1 MEDGGPV
8 GYAMVCRSG
17 TRGTPVDWYVFWKLL
32 HIASAIVAVGTNLTY
47 FVWLRAMRGRPQPAQ
62 SFALE
67 TISGLDRRLANPAYM
82 VLPTTGVI
90 MVLISPLGFTTFWIA
105 VAIGLYVL
113 LGVFGGALFVPALR
127 RLAAIVN
134 TEGPDAS
141 GYADAVRR
149 VSARGLVTMLPVAG
163 ILYLMVFKPTP

>member
-1 MEDGGPV
+1 
-8 GYAMVCRSG
+8 
-17 TRGTPVDWYVFWKLL
+17 VDWYAFWKLL

-47 FVWLRAMRGRPQPAQ
+47 FVWLRAMRSRPQPAQ

-67 TISGLDRRLANPAYM
+67 TISGLDRRLANPAYTI
-82 VLPTTGVI
+82 LPTTGVI

>member
-1 MEDGGPV
+1 M
-8 GYAMVCRSG
+8 
-17 TRGTPVDWYVFWKLL
+17 DWYAFWKLL

-67 TISGLDRRLANPAYM
+67 TISGLDRRLANPAYTI
-82 VLPTTGVI
+82 LPTTGVI

-113 LGVFGGALFVPALR
+113 LGVFGGRCSFRRSGGWPRSSTPRVPTR
-127 RLAAIVN
+127 
-134 TEGPDAS
+134 PD
-141 GYADAVRR
+141 
-149 VSARGLVTMLPVAG
+149 M
-163 ILYLMVFKPTP
+163 PTPFGA

>member
-1 MEDGGPV
+1 
-8 GYAMVCRSG
+8 
-17 TRGTPVDWYVFWKLL
+17 VDWYAFWKLL

-47 FVWLRAMRGRPQPAQ
+47 FVWLRAMR
-62 SFALE
+62 
-67 TISGLDRRLANPAYM
+67 
-82 VLPTTGVI
+82 I